1 MELDRKKNA
10 FRGIISGSL
19 NKVIV
24 MVLPFIM
31 RTIMLYYLGT
41 QYLGLS
47 SLFASVLGLLSLAE
61 LGIGSAMIFSMY
73 KPIAEDD
80 TPTIC
85 ALLKLYRKFYRII
98 GSIITIGGLCLLPF
112 LDKVITGNVPSD
124 INIYI
129 LYIIYL
135 LNSTLT
141 YFLFS
146 YKNSLLDAH
155 QRKDIDLNISSI
167 LTIVEYTIQI
177 ILVLWTRNYYAYVIV
192 FPIFTLAGNLIRAYL
207 VSKMYPQYQCKGD
220 LDSRIKKDIYKKICA
235 LSLHKIG
242 IVFSSSSTNI
252 VVSSLCG
259 LTAVAVYGNYY
270 YVSGCLI
277 SILGIVFV
285 SLTAGIG
292 NKMVLETVSSNERTF
307 KNLNFINIWITI
319 CFASCLMCLYQPF
332 MKIWVGAKEDNLFL
346 PISAVIAFVY
356 NFYVQQIRKVV
367 CLFKDAAGIWK
378 EDQFK
383 PIIGAII
390 NVSVGVILTKHYG
403 VIGVILGFSVSLTLV
418 EIPWETYVLFK
429 YYFKKSSLSYV
440 KELVAYTII
449 AIVCIVTTYFACSL
463 CPNIG
468 YIGFIMKAGIAVIL
482 PNILLLLFLYH
493 KAEFS
498 YAYKSVFLKL
508 LRIK

>member
-10 FRGIISGSL
+10 FRGILAGSL

-31 RTIMLYYLGT
+31 RTIILYYLGT

-47 SLFASVLGLLSLAE
+47 SLFTSVLGLLSLAE

-167 LTIVEYTIQI
+167 LTITEYVIQI
-177 ILVLWTRNYYAYVIV
+177 ILILWTRNYYAYVII
-192 FPIFTLAGNLIRAYL
+192 FPIFTLIGNLIRAHI
-207 VSKMYPQYQCKGD
+207 VSKMYPQYKCKGE
-220 LDSRIKKDIYKKICA
+220 LDPQIKKDIYKKIGA

-242 IVFSSSSTNI
+242 NVFSNSSTNI
-252 VVSSLCG
+252 IVSSLCG
-259 LTAVAVYGNYY
+259 LTAVAIYGNYY
-270 YVSGCLI
+270 YVSSCLV
-277 SILGIVFV
+277 SILGIIFV

-292 NKMVLETVSSNERTF
+292 NKMVLESVSSNEQTF
-307 KNLNFINIWITI
+307 KNLNFINMWITI
-319 CFASCLMCLYQPF
+319 CFASCLMSLYQPF
-332 MKIWVGAKEDNLFL
+332 MQIWVGAKGDDLFL
-346 PISAVIAFVY
+346 PITAVIAFVY
-356 NFYVQQIRKVV
+356 NFYIQQTRKVV
-367 CLFKDAAGIWK
+367 CLFNDAAGIWK

-383 PIIGAII
+383 PIIGAIVNI
-390 NVSVGVILTKHYG
+390 SMGIILTKYYG
-403 VIGVILGFSVSLTLV
+403 IIGVILGFSISLTFV
-418 EIPWETYVLFK
+418 EFPWETYVLFK
-429 YYFKKSSLSYV
+429 YYFKKSCISYLKGFV
-440 KELVAYTII
+440 VYTITAITCI
-449 AIVCIVTTYFACSL
+449 AITYFTCNL
-463 CPNIG
+463 CPETG
-468 YIGFIMKAGIAVIL
+468 YIAFIMKTCIAVFL
-482 PNILLLLFLYH
+482 PNILLLLLFHH
-493 KAEFS
+493 KTEFS
-498 YAYKSVFLKL
+498 YVYKNIFLKL

>member
-10 FRGIISGSL
+10 FRGIIAGSL

-31 RTIMLYYLGT
+31 RTIILYYLGT

-47 SLFASVLGLLSLAE
+47 SLFTSVLGLLSLAE

-167 LTIVEYTIQI
+167 LTLTEYVIQI
-177 ILVLWTRNYYAYVIV
+177 ILILWTRNYYAYVII
-192 FPIFTLAGNLIRAYL
+192 FPIFTLIGNLIRAHI
-207 VSKMYPQYQCKGD
+207 VSKIYPQYRCKGE
-220 LDSRIKKDIYKKICA
+220 LDPQIKRDIYKKIGA

-242 IVFSSSSTNI
+242 NVFSSSSTNI
-252 VVSSLCG
+252 IVSSLCG
-259 LTAVAVYGNYY
+259 LTAVAIYGNYY
-270 YVSGCLI
+270 YVSSCLV
-277 SILGIVFV
+277 SILGIIFV

-292 NKMVLETVSSNERTF
+292 NKMVLESVSSNEQTF
-307 KNLNFINIWITI
+307 KNLNFINMWITI
-319 CFASCLMCLYQPF
+319 CFASCLMSLYQPF
-332 MKIWVGAKEDNLFL
+332 MQIWVGAKGDDLFL
-346 PISAVIAFVY
+346 PITAVIAFVY
-356 NFYVQQIRKVV
+356 NFYIQQTRKVV
-367 CLFKDAAGIWK
+367 CLFNDAAGIWK

-383 PIIGAII
+383 PIIGAIVNI
-390 NVSVGVILTKHYG
+390 TIGVILTKHYG
-403 VIGVILGFSVSLTLV
+403 IIGVILGFSVSLTLV
-418 EIPWETYVLFK
+418 EFPWETYVLFK
-429 YYFKKSSLSYV
+429 HYFKKSSISYL
-440 KELVAYTII
+440 KEFAIYTITAIACI
-449 AIVCIVTTYFACSL
+449 AITYLTCSL
-463 CPNIG
+463 CPETG
-468 YIGFIMKAGIAVIL
+468 YVSFIMKACIAIIL
-482 PNILLLLFLYH
+482 PNILLFILFHH
-493 KAEFS
+493 KTEFS
-498 YAYKSVFLKL
+498 YAYKNILLKL